1 MSGAARHAGAI
12 DLELLPTPSD
22 RRVAVR
28 VTPDALRQLR
38 GGHPWIYDGSI
49 TDVSHEG
56 AAGDLAVVFDRRR
69 KFAGIGLYDPA
80 SAIRVKVLHAGR
92 PTVIDASW
100 FRRRLQR
107 AHDLR
112 SPFWSAPDGDRLAFR
127 MVNGEND
134 GFPGLVVDRYASV
147 LVLKLYSEAWAPWI
161 ATLAPLL
168 LEVAG
173 AAGIVVRSSRLL
185 ATGPL
190 AGSDGEVL
198 AGSVPDGPVE
208 FLEDG
213 LRFEADVRRGQKT
226 GHFLDQRAN
235 RHRVGRIAAGRDV
248 LDVFAAT
255 GGFSVHAAAGGAA
268 RVVSVDSSR
277 PTLDAAR
284 RNMELNRHRPE
295 VAACRHDLRV
305 GDAFDELARS
315 ARAGESFDV
324 VVVDPPS
331 FARRRS
337 QVGGALGAYR
347 ALTEL
352 AAPLVRSGGTLVQA
366 SCSSR
371 VDADE
376 FHDAV
381 AEALAVTGR
390 PATLVER
397 TGHDLDHPVTFP
409 EGEYLKAGF
418 WRLG

>member
-1 MSGAARHAGAI
+1 
-12 DLELLPTPSD
+12 
-22 RRVAVR
+22 VR
-28 VTPDALRQLR
+28 VTSDALRQLR

-56 AAGDLAVVFDRRR
+56 VAGDLAVVFDRRR
-69 KFAGIGLYDPA
+69 AFAGIGLYDPA

-92 PTVIDASW
+92 PTAIDRVW
-100 FRRRLQR
+100 FHRRLQQAYDRR
-107 AHDLR
+107 A
-112 SPFWSAPDGDRLAFR
+112 PFWSAPDGDRQAFR

-147 LVLKLYSEAWAPWI
+147 LVLKLYSEAWTPWI
-161 ATLAPLL
+161 ALLAPLL

-173 AAGIVVRSSRLL
+173 ASGLVVRTSRQLT
-185 ATGPL
+185 TGPL
-190 AGSDGEVL
+190 AGADGDVL
-198 AGSVPDGPVE
+198 AGTVPEGPVE
-208 FLEDG
+208 FREDG

-235 RHRVGRIAAGRDV
+235 RRRVGGIASGAEV

-255 GGFSVHAAAGGAA
+255 GGFSVHAAAGGAS
-268 RVVSVDSSR
+268 RVVSIDSSR
-277 PTLDAAR
+277 PTLEAAR

-295 VAACRHDLRV
+295 VAACRHETRV
-305 GDAFDELARS
+305 GDAFDELAGS
-315 ARAGESFDV
+315 GRAAESFDV

-337 QVGGALGAYR
+337 QVTGALGAYR
-347 ALTEL
+347 RLTEL
-352 AAPLVRSGGTLVQA
+352 AAPLVRPGGMLVQA

-371 VDADE
+371 VDAE
-376 FHDAV
+376 AFHDTV
-381 AEALAVTGR
+381 AAALAATGR
-390 PATLVER
+390 TATLVER
-397 TGHDLDHPVTFP
+397 TGHDLDHPVSFP